1 LKSLKWARAI
11 AYGVVALL
19 AVAALYF
26 TSPLPPAAIRP
37 AGEVLQQAGVVST
50 PSWREHR
57 DTVRRGESLMSV
69 LARGGVSEMVAREAI
84 RTAKMLDMRR
94 IPAGMQILFRSNPA
108 DTMPSEIVLGLAVDR
123 LLHIRRVDSTWVAE
137 EERLP
142 WKTDTIVVSGTIRTT
157 LYEGIDSATIDVL
170 PENARRQLTWKLA
183 DIYEYRVDMS
193 RDLQVGDA
201 FRVLIARDLGPN
213 KAVRMGNI
221 VAASMT
227 LSGKTTEAV
236 RFRSAKVSGDFFDQ
250 NGKSMRAGFLRNPVQ
265 FRRISS
271 RFGMRRHPILG
282 VMRQHQG
289 TDFAADAGTPIRAVG
304 DGVVTRAGWSGGYGN
319 LVEIR
324 HPNGIVTRYGHM
336 RRIATGVYPGARVTI
351 EQTIGEVGSTGLSTA
366 PHLHFEVL
374 VRGVQAN
381 PRVALGTGASAPLP
395 QSERLAFAAVRTQV
409 LALLESP
416 ALFASVDSATVTQAG
431 RTQ

>member
-26 TSPLPPAAIRP
+26 TSPLPPAANRP
-37 AGEVLQQAGVVST
+37 AGEVLSVARVT
-50 PSWREHR
+50 DTWREHR
-57 DTVRRGESLMSV
+57 DTVRRGESLMGV
-69 LARGGVSEMVAREAI
+69 LARAGVSEVVAREAI

-94 IPAGMQILFRSNPA
+94 IPAGMQILFRSNVT
-108 DTMPSEIVLGLAVDR
+108 DTVPSEIVLGLAVDR

-142 WKTDTIVVSGTIRTT
+142 WKTDTVVVSASIRTT
-157 LYEGIDSATIDVL
+157 LYDAIDSATMDVL
-170 PENARRQLTWKLA
+170 PFSARRQLTWKLA

-201 FRVLIARDLGPN
+201 FRVLVVRDVGPN
-213 KAVRMGNI
+213 NAVRMGNI
-221 VAASMT
+221 VAASMR

-236 RFRSAKVSGDFFDQ
+236 RFRSAKVGGDFFDQ

-304 DGVVTRAGWSGGYGN
+304 DGVVLRAGWNGGYGN

-336 RRIATGVYPGARVTI
+336 RHIASGVYPGARVTI
-351 EQTIGEVGSTGLSTA
+351 EQTIGEVGMTGLATA

-395 QSERLAFAAVRTQV
+395 ESERLAFAAVRTQM

>member
-1 LKSLKWARAI
+1 
-11 AYGVVALL
+11 
-19 AVAALYF
+19 
-26 TSPLPPAAIRP
+26 
-37 AGEVLQQAGVVST
+37 
-50 PSWREHR
+50 
-57 DTVRRGESLMSV
+57 
-69 LARGGVSEMVAREAI
+69 
-84 RTAKMLDMRR
+84 
-94 IPAGMQILFRSNPA
+94 
-108 DTMPSEIVLGLAVDR
+108 
-123 LLHIRRVDSTWVAE
+123 
-137 EERLP
+137 
-142 WKTDTIVVSGTIRTT
+142 
-157 LYEGIDSATIDVL
+157 
-170 PENARRQLTWKLA
+170 
-183 DIYEYRVDMS
+183 
-193 RDLQVGDA
+193 
-201 FRVLIARDLGPN
+201 
-213 KAVRMGNI
+213 MGNI

-236 RFRSAKVSGDFFDQ
+236 RFKSAKVGGDYFDQ

-271 RFGMRRHPILG
+271 RFGLRRHPILG
-282 VMRQHQG
+282 TMRQHQG

-336 RRIATGVYPGARVTI
+336 RRIASGVYPGARVTI
-351 EQTIGEVGSTGLSTA
+351 EQTIGEVGSTGLSTG

-395 QSERLAFAAVRTQV
+395 DSERLAFAAVRTQV

-416 ALFASVDSATVTQAG
+416 AMLASVDSATVTQAG